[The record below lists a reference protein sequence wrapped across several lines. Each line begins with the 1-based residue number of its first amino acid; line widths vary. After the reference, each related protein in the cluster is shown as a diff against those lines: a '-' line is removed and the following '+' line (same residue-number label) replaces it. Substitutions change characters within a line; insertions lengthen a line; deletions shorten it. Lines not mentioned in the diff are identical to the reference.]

1 MLKGER
7 IEMTCMHVY
16 ILECIPRTLGV
27 TVMSDLEN
35 WKFRD
40 IFENW
45 AHSIESHQRCIFED
59 SANFVE
65 VLKQRK
71 LSAKTKNEIAI
82 ILKGLQATVKSI
94 SKVVGK
100 YIE

>member
-1 MLKGER
+1 
-7 IEMTCMHVY
+7 
-16 ILECIPRTLGV
+16 
-27 TVMSDLEN
+27 MSDVED

-45 AHSIESHQRCIFED
+45 AQSIEINQRYIFQET
-59 SANFVE
+59 ARFVE
-65 VLKQRK
+65 VLKQKK
-71 LSAKTKNEIAI
+71 LSARTKNEITI
-82 ILKGLQATVKSI
+82 VIKGLQATVKSI

>member
-1 MLKGER
+1 
-7 IEMTCMHVY
+7 
-16 ILECIPRTLGV
+16 
-27 TVMSDLEN
+27 MSDLKN

-45 AHSIESHQRCIFED
+45 VQSIESHQRCIFEET
-59 SANFVE
+59 ARFVE

-71 LSAKTKNEIAI
+71 LSAQTKNEIAI
-82 ILKGLQATVKSI
+82 VLKGLQATVKSI

>member
-1 MLKGER
+1 MDR
-7 IEMTCMHVY
+7 
-16 ILECIPRTLGV
+16 IPRTLGV
-27 TVMSDLEN
+27 MTMSDLED

-40 IFENW
+40 VFENW
-45 AHSIESHQRCIFED
+45 AQSIESHQRCIFED

-65 VLKQRK
+65 VLKQTK

-82 ILKGLQATVKSI
+82 VLKGLQATVKSI